1 MLKKPTTQTQEMLYL
16 LLKRKSITRMQVLNE
31 CGMLNPTARI
41 ANLRN
46 KYGIDVE
53 CTPIKRKNKFGRAIT
68 YGSWSIKN
76 KAKAENIYKKML
88 QD

>member
-46 KYGIDVE
+46 K
-53 CTPIKRKNKFGRAIT
+53 
-68 YGSWSIKN
+68 
-76 KAKAENIYKKML
+76 
-88 QD
+88 